1 MELFVTGARWRRC
14 LSSDATCR
22 HQVRRRGEFFF
33 YRPVWKLIQ
42 GRFARSEISCHPRIR
57 IHLRRQCHGAMI
69 LPLRAV
75 IYGVAPVAFP
85 RHAGGAHTG
94 HNGK

>member
-1 MELFVTGARWRRC
+1 MKPPLRLCLGDELPST
-14 LSSDATCR
+14 D
-22 HQVRRRGEFFF
+22 
-33 YRPVWKLIQ
+33 P
-42 GRFARSEISCHPRIR
+42 
-57 IHLRRQCHGAMI
+57 RQCHGAMI